1 MAVAL
6 YRLAQQRLRK
16 RFDESRFTYA
26 FRTIEQNGVRQT
38 RAQLLQ
44 LQPIVVQPRE
54 NGITHAQAVKNKAM
68 IRSQYSS
75 QQAANFVLDVSNAA
89 GRVQHPEALRE
100 LRGAA

>member
-44 LQPIVVQPRE
+44 LQPIVVQPGK
-54 NGITHAQAVKNKAM
+54 NSITHAQAVINKTM
-68 IRSQYSS
+68 IWSHYSR
-75 QQAANFVLDVSNAA
+75 QQTANFVLDISNAA
-89 GRVQHPEALRE
+89 GRIQHPEALRE
-100 LRGAA
+100 LRGTA